1 MGKFENVIR
10 LIFKFPLDLLLQL
23 KDRSTLFIYKN
34 DKQES

>member
-1 MGKFENVIR
+1 MLSG
-10 LIFKFPLDLLLQL
+10 IFKFPGLLLQL